1 MVCSCVSTLVHSL
14 LCVAN
19 CPETKENL
27 GKEENGN
34 LGGLEPVR
42 EVIVTQ
48 THLFF
53 LGERFDI
60 LDSALESRF

>member
-27 GKEENGN
+27 EKEEMETWVDLN
-34 LGGLEPVR
+34 PVR
-42 EVIVTQ
+42 EVIVTR
-48 THLFF
+48 TLLFF
-53 LGERFDI
+53 LGER
-60 LDSALESRF
+60 LDFLDGTLESRF